1 MYFWKNEKVKKN
13 AKLEGQERRRKQN
26 QLYVNATFHA
36 PRCFHVFT
44 LILIMVQLDLIIM
57 IASLLANKNPLSR
70 ANISFIFLTFFLLLL
85 LNENPFSRAN
95 QHSKKE
101 YLDI

>member
-1 MYFWKNEKVKKN
+1 M
-13 AKLEGQERRRKQN
+13 EGQEWRRKRN

-36 PRCFHVFT
+36 HRCSTIFT
-44 LILIMVQLDLIIM
+44 LILIMIQLDLIIM

-70 ANISFIFLTFFLLLL
+70 ANISFIFLTFFLLLF
-85 LNENPFSRAN
+85 LNENPLSRAN

-101 YLDI
+101 YLNI